1 MTNAEAA
8 YDESSK
14 AAEESMS
21 PTHPIRLGLALNFSV
36 FHYEIADNRTK
47 ACELAKKV
55 QNKRCTYYGGFSV
68 WRLIGIFSCIHKYL
82 N

>member
-1 MTNAEAA
+1 MSCFNLPVIKITYSSCFVNTVVENAKKA
-8 YDESSK
+8 YEKSSK
-14 AAEESMS
+14 FAEEKMS

-55 QNKRCTYYGGFSV
+55 Y
-68 WRLIGIFSCIHKYL
+68 
-82 N
+82 